1 VRAVSFFGS
10 PVEEPPT
17 FEVLMSVR
25 VRFAPSPTGFLHV
38 GGARTALFNY
48 LFARR
53 ERGTFVLRIEDT
65 DAARSTEESLRAILD
80 GLHWLG
86 LTWDEGP
93 GAGGSHGPYVQSE
106 RRELYQGEAEA
117 LLEAGRAYRCFCTP
131 EELEERRAA
140 QLARGEPPRY
150 DGRCRD
156 LDDAARARFLAEGR
170 RPALRFRLEEE
181 GEVAWEDVVRGR
193 VAFRGDVLD
202 DFVILRSDGNPTYN
216 FAAVVDDHAM
226 AITHVVRGDDHISNT
241 PRQILIYRAAGWTLP
256 TFAHVPMI
264 LGGDGSRL
272 SKRHGAT
279 SVSAYRELGYLPSAM
294 VNFLALLG
302 WSFDGERELFTLAEL
317 EEVFRLDRV
326 GSNPAVFNLEKLEWM
341 NGQHLKRL
349 SEEDKVVLVSA
360 FLRERGWDLDGRDPE
375 WLRGLVHAIGD
386 RLKTL
391 ADAET
396 YGAFA
401 LRDTLEMDPE
411 AWKTVID
418 RTGAGD
424 HLKRL
429 AERIEADGA
438 FTTESLEKLTRGL
451 AQELGIKA
459 GELMGAARV
468 ALTGRRVAP
477 GLFEVMWLLGKS
489 RCVGRLE
496 DAAARWVR
504 ETRHARA

>member
-1 VRAVSFFGS
+1 
-10 PVEEPPT
+10 
-17 FEVLMSVR
+17 
-25 VRFAPSPTGFLHV
+25 
-38 GGARTALFNY
+38 
-48 LFARR
+48 
-53 ERGTFVLRIEDT
+53 
-65 DAARSTEESLRAILD
+65 
-80 GLHWLG
+80 
-86 LTWDEGP
+86 
-93 GAGGSHGPYVQSE
+93 
-106 RRELYQGEAEA
+106 
-117 LLEAGRAYRCFCTP
+117 
-131 EELEERRAA
+131 
-140 QLARGEPPRY
+140 
-150 DGRCRD
+150 
-156 LDDAARARFLAEGR
+156 
-170 RPALRFRLEEE
+170 
-181 GEVAWEDVVRGR
+181 
-193 VAFRGDVLD
+193 
-202 DFVILRSDGNPTYN
+202 
-216 FAAVVDDHAM
+216 
-226 AITHVVRGDDHISNT
+226 
-241 PRQILIYRAAGWTLP
+241 
-256 TFAHVPMI
+256 
-264 LGGDGSRL
+264 
-272 SKRHGAT
+272 
-279 SVSAYRELGYLPSAM
+279 M

-302 WSFDGERELFTLAEL
+302 WSYDGERELFTLAEL

-349 SEEDKVVLVSA
+349 AEEEKVALVRA
-360 FLRERGWDLDGRDPE
+360 YLGERGWNLDGHDPE
-375 WLRGLVHAIGD
+375 WLRALVRAIGD

-401 LRDTLEMDPE
+401 LRETLEMDPE

-429 AERIEADGA
+429 AERIAADGA

-496 DAAARWVR
+496 DAAARWAQ
-504 ETRHARA
+504 ETRPARA